1 MASIVF
7 LIFLSLIAFAAVSVA
22 TALLK
27 KRLVVPMGQE
37 RPPRRPNFYLA
48 AIAAIVVFV
57 LGLAV
62 SCFTQVPTSTI
73 GVVTVFGDPQQQVLT
88 EGPHFVLPVAVIH
101 PVSIGLE
108 TVQIK
113 QAEAASKDMQ
123 RVFTSITMNYRVD
136 PERARG
142 LFIKN
147 PALNYEDTYVGPAM
161 FETFKAVAARYTAEQ
176 LITMRNQVSNDIVA
190 ALKTKLAPY
199 GMIVQD
205 INITDFSFSK
215 AFDDAI
221 EAKVTATQK
230 AEQAERDL
238 QRVKYEAEQQVAKA
252 KGDAEAIQ
260 IQSQAIQQNGGDAYL
275 KLQMLKQWDGH
286 LPMYVVSGSSG
297 ASLINMLPAATG
309 K

>member
-1 MASIVF
+1 MASIVLLVILTLLTFGLVCFITSFLKHYNTRGAGEGGHSRKPNYMLAGFLSILVF
-7 LIFLSLIAFAAVSVA
+7 LIS
-22 TALLK
+22 
-27 KRLVVPMGQE
+27 
-37 RPPRRPNFYLA
+37 
-48 AIAAIVVFV
+48 
-57 LGLAV
+57 LGLA
-62 SCFTQVPTSTI
+62 CFTQVPTSTI
-73 GVVTVFGDPQQQVLT
+73 GVVTVFGDPQQQILT
-88 EGPHFVLPVAVIH
+88 EGPHFILPVSVVH

-147 PALNYEDTYVGPAM
+147 PALNYEDSYVGPAM

-176 LITMRNQVSNDIVA
+176 LITMRNQVSSDIVA

-238 QRVKYEAEQQVAKA
+238 QRVKYETEQKVAQA
-252 KGDAEAIQ
+252 QGEAQAIQ
-260 IQSQAIQQNGGDAYL
+260 IQSQAIQQNGGEAYL
-275 KLQMLKQWDGH
+275 RLQAINHWNGQ
-286 LPMYVVSGSSG
+286 LPTYVTGN
-297 ASLINMLPAATG
+297 APLPFLGTI